1 MKKTIISI
9 LIICAIAFHFVC
21 VFKNSKK
28 RILEK
33 RVESEA
39 KKSLRGLVWGLLT
52 IGFFVFAI
60 TQFSLI
66 REIGFALISKE
77 NTLII
82 RSVMRVVLGTE
93 SVYLSLGILL
103 CWTLVAVE
111 VSLILSV
118 ISLFVV
124 KKLLPIYYFEKE
136 QPFFKASTQSEEQFS
151 PVLFVNR
158 KLIFN
163 FAKLRN

>member
-1 MKKTIISI
+1 MKKIIISI
-9 LIICAIAFHFVC
+9 LIICAITFHFVC
-21 VFKNSKK
+21 VLKNSKK

-39 KKSLRGLVWGLLT
+39 KKSLRGLVWGLIA
-52 IGFFVFAI
+52 IGFFVFAL
-60 TQFSLI
+60 TNFSLI

-82 RSVMRVVLGTE
+82 RSVMKMVLGTE
-93 SVYLSLGILL
+93 SVYIGLGVLL

-111 VSLILSV
+111 VSLLLSV

-136 QPFFKASTQSEEQFS
+136 QLFFEASAKGEEQFL
-151 PVLFVNR
+151 PVLFTNR
-158 KLIFN
+158 KLIFS
-163 FAKLRN
+163 FARLRN